1 MVCYYTKQYNTIC
14 IINKTLTLRK
24 SGSFRPQAS
33 LVNNYKIIQNLDKK
47 YCYKRFSKNTVNKCM
62 TTGTLCVIILV
73 HIQNNKNNRQW
84 FKLNKPFKQTC
95 YTEMLNNSLN
105 KYSLSQNF

>member
-1 MVCYYTKQYNTIC
+1 
-14 IINKTLTLRK
+14 
-24 SGSFRPQAS
+24 
-33 LVNNYKIIQNLDKK
+33 
-47 YCYKRFSKNTVNKCM
+47 M
-62 TTGTLCVIILV
+62 TTGTLCVIILI

-105 KYSLSQNF
+105 KYSLS

>member
-1 MVCYYTKQYNTIC
+1 
-14 IINKTLTLRK
+14 
-24 SGSFRPQAS
+24 
-33 LVNNYKIIQNLDKK
+33 
-47 YCYKRFSKNTVNKCM
+47 M

-95 YTEMLNNSLN
+95 YTEMLN
-105 KYSLSQNF
+105 KYSLRYNFWYTVNNA

>member
-1 MVCYYTKQYNTIC
+1 MYHQQNIDIKKKWQFQTPSKLSQQLQDKYKTWIKNTV
-14 IINKTLTLRK
+14 T
-24 SGSFRPQAS
+24 
-33 LVNNYKIIQNLDKK
+33 
-47 YCYKRFSKNTVNKCM
+47 KRFSKYTVNKCM
-62 TTGTLCVIILV
+62 TTGTLCVIILI

-105 KYSLSQNF
+105 KYSLSYNF